1 MKTVLPDKFLS
12 KMSKADRAKLG
23 KAGATAAEC
32 EAAQIAKSEAE
43 LQMQIKSLL
52 ERNDVWPIHQPT
64 RKKSQLKPGTPDIL
78 FCVQRTAV
86 AWEVKMPGKSLDADQ
101 ITARDVMIKN
111 GWLYDVIRTYDEAL
125 RLFNELNK

>member
-1 MKTVLPDKFLS
+1 MNKVLPDKFLT
-12 KMSKADRAKLG
+12 KMSKADRTKLG
-23 KAGATAAEC
+23 KSGMTAAEC
-32 EAAQIAKSEAE
+32 EAAQIARSEAE

-64 RKKSQLKPGTPDIL
+64 RKKSQLKPVMPDLPSLVRSALLIL
-78 FCVQRTAV
+78 VRNLS
-86 AWEVKMPGKSLDADQ
+86 GKSLDADQ

-125 RLFNELNK
+125 RLFQELNK